1 MGRKPKVVAPEPPE
15 IKNDIK
21 LYKCVCCGKETDT
34 PKGTFYKSQSSM
46 FEANDGYAPLCQKC
60 AQAKFEEF
68 SNRFDERTAMVILC
82 HYLDVP
88 FFYALYD
95 SVRVNNDTFTVGT
108 YLRQLNQKQYTRKS
122 FVNTL
127 LDKKELMVD
136 AQKFE
141 DIKEN
146 TRWKISEQRNKN
158 NAIDIIG
165 YDPFEG
171 YSEDQRR
178 FLFNNIINY
187 LEEDGIEDDNF
198 KMSQIIQL
206 VNNNYQISQ
215 VDMAIARLDAIT
227 QITDIRILQAAKK
240 SLVDANDKIAK
251 ENGISVRNRQNQR
264 AGQGTLT
271 GLMKYLR
278 ELDIEEAEANYYN
291 QLKGPGS
298 QWAANMSFKAIR
310 ENGFFD
316 ENDFKDIVEKQYL
329 MIQDLQNKLD
339 DIEEANRLLL
349 IENDEL
355 KEGGK
360 RGK

>member
-1 MGRKPKVVAPEPPE
+1 MGRKPKPKVIEAPPEPKE
-15 IKNDIK
+15 VRT
-21 LYKCVCCGKETDT
+21 YRCVCCGKETDS
-34 PKGTFYKSQSSM
+34 PMGKFYKTQSSL
-46 FEANDGYAPLCQKC
+46 FASNDGYTHICIDC
-60 AQAKFEEF
+60 AKNKFTEF
-68 SNRFDERTAMVILC
+68 SNRFDERTAVVILC

-88 FFYALYD
+88 FFYAAYD
-95 SVRVNNDTFTVGT
+95 GIRVNNDTFSFGS
-108 YLRQLNQKQYTRKS
+108 YLRQMNNKQYSRKS

-141 DIKEN
+141 EIKET
-146 TRWKISEQRNKN
+146 TRWKVSEQRNKR

-171 YSEDQRR
+171 YNEEQRR

-187 LEEDGIEDDNF
+187 LGEDGIEDDNY
-198 KMSQIIQL
+198 KLSQIIQL

-215 VDMAIARLDAIT
+215 VDVAIARLDTIT
-227 QITDIRILQAAKK
+227 QLDDIRTLQATKK
-240 SLVDANDKIAK
+240 SLVDVNDKIAK

-264 AGQGTLT
+264 PGQGTLT

-278 ELDIEEAEANYYN
+278 ELDIEEAEANYYD
-291 QLKGPGS
+291 QLKSPGT

-316 ENDFKDIVEKQYL
+316 ENDYKDIIEKQYNL
-329 MIQDLQNKLD
+329 IHELQTKLD
-339 DIEEANRLLL
+339 DTEETNRQLL